1 MQEEILDAP
10 VLAAAPG
17 QAGDPAVFGNKHVKN
32 SYARWAPV
40 YDLVFALV
48 LRPGRKAAAAAA
60 DRLGGHVLDVGV
72 GTGLELP
79 MFDRRTRLTG
89 IDLSEPMLRR
99 AQRRVR
105 AKDLGN
111 VEGLVVMDAAH
122 LAFPDAHF
130 DAVVAPY
137 VLTVVPD
144 PHASLDELAR
154 VVKPGGEIIL
164 VNHVGSSQGPMAWID
179 PPSPNA
185 APDSAGNRNSRG
197 RFSAIGSFPRL
208 PSVSCNAANCRLSGC
223 LPLRGSRGF
232 EQNLAAKQVDAFR
245 KTRFRPVKL
254 FDLPELTL
262 KTNDAPLVLPIV
274 KTYIV
279 ACRVFADGLA
289 SHFCVC

>member
-1 MQEEILDAP
+1 MQEEIIAAP

-17 QAGDPAVFGNKHVKN
+17 QPGDPAVLGNKHVKN

-105 AKDLGN
+105 AKALGN
-111 VEGLVVMDAAH
+111 VEGLVVMDAAR

-164 VNHVGSSQGPMAWID
+164 VNHVGSGQGPMAWIESALAKCGAELGWQPEFAWSILGD
-179 PPSPNA
+179 WIDFHAFRPSRATPQTA
-185 APDSAGNRNSRG
+185 AFRAVYPCADREALSKIWPRNRWTPSAR
-197 RFSAIGSFPRL
+197 
-208 PSVSCNAANCRLSGC
+208 
-223 LPLRGSRGF
+223 RGF
-232 EQNLAAKQVDAFR
+232 VR
-245 KTRFRPVKL
+245 
-254 FDLPELTL
+254 
-262 KTNDAPLVLPIV
+262 
-274 KTYIV
+274 
-279 ACRVFADGLA
+279 
-289 SHFCVC
+289 

>member
-1 MQEEILDAP
+1 MQEEIFDAP
-10 VLAAAPG
+10 VLAAAPVH
-17 QAGDPAVFGNKHVKN
+17 AGDPAGLDNQHVKK

-40 YDLVFALV
+40 YDLVFKLV

-60 DRLGGHVLDVGV
+60 DCLGGHVLDVGV

-105 AKDLGN
+105 AKALGN
-111 VEGLVVMDAAH
+111 VEGLVVMDAAR

-137 VLTVVPD
+137 VLTVVPE

-164 VNHVGSSQGPMAWID
+164 VNHVGSGQGPMAWVESALAKYGAELGWQPEFAWSILGDWID
-179 PPSPNA
+179 ST
-185 APDSAGNRNSRG
+185 
-197 RFSAIGSFPRL
+197 
-208 PSVSCNAANCRLSGC
+208 PSVRLVERRT
-223 LPLRGSRGF
+223 LPPFGLF
-232 EQNLAAKQVDAFR
+232 TLAR
-245 KTRFRPVKL
+245 IERF
-254 FDLPELTL
+254 
-262 KTNDAPLVLPIV
+262 
-274 KTYIV
+274 
-279 ACRVFADGLA
+279 
-289 SHFCVC
+289 

>member
-1 MQEEILDAP
+1 MQEEIFDALVLDAA
-10 VLAAAPG
+10 LG
-17 QAGDPAVFGNKHVKN
+17 HAGDPAALDNKHVKK

-40 YDLVFALV
+40 YDLVFELV

-89 IDLSEPMLRR
+89 VDLSEPMLRR

-105 AKDLGN
+105 AKALGN
-111 VEGLVVMDAAH
+111 VEGLLVMDAAR

-137 VLTVVPD
+137 VLTVVSD

-164 VNHVGSSQGPMAWID
+164 VNHVGSGQGPMAWIESALAKSSAELGWQPEFAWSILGD
-179 PPSPNA
+179 WI
-185 APDSAGNRNSRG
+185 DST
-197 RFSAIGSFPRL
+197 
-208 PSVSCNAANCRLSGC
+208 PSVRLVERRK
-223 LPLRGSRGF
+223 LPPFGLF
-232 EQNLAAKQVDAFR
+232 TLAR
-245 KTRFRPVKL
+245 IERL
-254 FDLPELTL
+254 
-262 KTNDAPLVLPIV
+262 
-274 KTYIV
+274 
-279 ACRVFADGLA
+279 
-289 SHFCVC
+289 

>member
-1 MQEEILDAP
+1 MQEEIIAAP

-17 QAGDPAVFGNKHVKN
+17 QPGDSAVLGNKHVKN

-60 DRLGGHVLDVGV
+60 DRPGGHVLDVGV

-105 AKDLGN
+105 AKALGN
-111 VEGLVVMDAAH
+111 VEGLVVMDAAR

-144 PHASLDELAR
+144 PRASLEELAR

-164 VNHVGSSQGPMAWID
+164 VNHVGSGQGPMAWIESALAKCGAELGWQPEFAWSILGD
-179 PPSPNA
+179 WI
-185 APDSAGNRNSRG
+185 DST
-197 RFSAIGSFPRL
+197 
-208 PSVSCNAANCRLSGC
+208 PSVRLVQRRK
-223 LPLRGSRGF
+223 LPPFGLF
-232 EQNLAAKQVDAFR
+232 TLARIAR
-245 KTRFRPVKL
+245 L
-254 FDLPELTL
+254 
-262 KTNDAPLVLPIV
+262 
-274 KTYIV
+274 
-279 ACRVFADGLA
+279 
-289 SHFCVC
+289 

>member
-1 MQEEILDAP
+1 MQEEISAAPALD
-10 VLAAAPG
+10 AAPG
-17 QAGDPAVFGNKHVKN
+17 HAGDPAVPDNKHVKN

-40 YDLVFALV
+40 YDLVFELI

-105 AKDLGN
+105 AKALGN
-111 VEGLVVMDAAH
+111 VEGLVVMDAAR

-137 VLTVVPD
+137 VLTVVPE
-144 PHASLDELAR
+144 PHASLHELAR
-154 VVKPGGEIIL
+154 VVRPGGEIIL
-164 VNHVGSSQGPMAWID
+164 VNHVGSGHGPMAASK
-179 PPSPNA
+179 SPLQIRRRTRLA
-185 APDSAGNRNSRG
+185 AGIRVGDSRRLDRFHAFRPSRG
-197 RFSAIGSFPRL
+197 TAQTAAFRAVYPGADREALRKIWPRIRF
-208 PSVSCNAANCRLSGC
+208 
-223 LPLRGSRGF
+223 
-232 EQNLAAKQVDAFR
+232 DAFR

-254 FDLPELTL
+254 FDFAGTYSEKPMTP
-262 KTNDAPLVLPIV
+262 PL
-274 KTYIV
+274 
-279 ACRVFADGLA
+279 
-289 SHFCVC
+289 FC